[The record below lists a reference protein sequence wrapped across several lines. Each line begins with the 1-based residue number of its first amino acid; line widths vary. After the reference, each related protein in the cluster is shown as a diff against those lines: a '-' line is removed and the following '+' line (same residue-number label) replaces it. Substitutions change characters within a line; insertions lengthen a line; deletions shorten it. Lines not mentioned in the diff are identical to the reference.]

1 MLSIFVRTKPSNM
14 FIQNA
19 LPQKP
24 NLWKYIIGLIVV
36 VFFWQGLG
44 SIPLII
50 AMVSKTTDLSSLNA
64 TPAGLA
70 DLLGANLFL
79 SVMLSSFILGLIGL
93 FLYVKFVHKQSIRS
107 LTTSREKIDWG
118 RIFFSFFVTILFIG
132 GFLYAGVM
140 MEPDSYQW
148 NFNREAFII
157 LAAIVL
163 LMLPLQTSFEEYFFR
178 GYLLQGLGVA
188 TNSRFWS
195 LVITSSLFGLMHIF
209 NPEIQKIGYAVLIV
223 YIGLGFL
230 MGIMTLMDEG
240 LELALGFHAAN
251 NMTIALM
258 VTTDWSA
265 LQTDALYVSSAEP
278 ELGGMLLFLGGMFVV
293 LLGIFALRYRWKN
306 WGNKLFGKALVLEEE
321 TTA

>member
-1 MLSIFVRTKPSNM
+1 M

-24 NLWKYIIGLIVV
+24 NLWKYIIGLVVV

-44 SIPLII
+44 SIPLVV
-50 AMVSKTTDLSSLNA
+50 AMFSKSTDLSSITA

-79 SVMLSSFILGLIGL
+79 SVMLSSFIMGLIGL
-93 FLYVKFVHKQSIRS
+93 FLYVKFVHKQSIRL
-107 LTTSREKIDWG
+107 LTTSREKVDWG
-118 RIFFSFFVTILFIG
+118 RIFFSFFVTIIFIG

-140 MEPDSYQW
+140 MEPESYQW
-148 NFNREAFII
+148 NFNKEAFII

-209 NPEIQKIGYAVLIV
+209 NPEIQKIGYAVLTV

-278 ELGGMLLFLGGMFVV
+278 QLGGMLIFLGGMFVL

-306 WGNKLFGKALVLEEE
+306 WGEKLFGKVLVLEEK
-321 TTA
+321 TTS